1 MKTPSAN
8 PAPAIAPRP
17 HWSRQVKTSLL
28 GPSLLALLVAGG
40 GVGGFVVWGATAP
53 LAGAVIAAG
62 NMAASG
68 ENQIVQHLEG
78 GIVKEI
84 HVHEGDTVV
93 AGQPL
98 LTLDPT
104 LVEANLS
111 RLRTTLATL
120 RADEAR
126 VMAEQA
132 GFDAIVFPPELL
144 APDLDPSVKDVVESR
159 TTEFADRLS
168 RYRNEIRILEER
180 LAGLDQEIA
189 GAEAQRVATQKQ
201 MGFIAAELRDVEWLF
216 KQGLARQDRLF
227 ALRRSEADLEG
238 RAGALLSTIG
248 KARQS
253 IAEIR
258 QQMEKLGHERRTEA
272 VARLAEVRGRAA
284 DTREQIRAA
293 ESVLNRIVVRA
304 PTGGTI
310 VKLNVNTVGGVISP
324 GQQVLELLP
333 AGVDL
338 VVDARL
344 QLADIDAVKV
354 GQPANVR
361 LTALNQRTTPVV
373 PAQVMFVSAD
383 KLTDRNTQQPY
394 YRVRLA
400 FDANQLGGHERA
412 LLAPGMPAEAFITT
426 EERTMFR
433 YLFRAIED
441 SLARAF
447 RES

>member
-1 MKTPSAN
+1 MTTEPAN
-8 PAPAIAPRP
+8 TAVQ
-17 HWSRQVKTSLL
+17 HWSKQVRTSLL
-28 GPSLLALLVAGG
+28 GPSLVALLVAGAG
-40 GVGGFVVWGATAP
+40 IGGFLGWAATAP

-84 HVHEGDTVV
+84 HVHEGDLVA

-98 LTLDPT
+98 LSLDPT
-104 LVEANLS
+104 VVEGNLS

-126 VMAEQA
+126 VLAEQR
-132 GFDAIVFPPELL
+132 GHDAITFPPELL
-144 APDLDPSVKDVVESR
+144 AADLDPSVKDVVETR

-201 MGFIAAELRDVEWLF
+201 IGFIAAELRDVDWLF

-272 VARLAEVRGRAA
+272 VARLADVRGRTA

-293 ESVLNRIVVRA
+293 EAVLSRIIVRA
-304 PTGGTI
+304 PTDGTV
-310 VKLNVNTVGGVISP
+310 VKLNVNTVGGVVSP
-324 GQQVLELLP
+324 GAQVLELLP

-361 LTALNQRTTPVV
+361 LAALNQRTTPVV
-373 PAQVMFVSAD
+373 HAQVTFVSAD
-383 KLTDRNTQQPY
+383 KLVDRNNQQAY
-394 YRVRLA
+394 YRVRLT
-400 FDANQLGGHERA
+400 FDTKQLGLHERA

-426 EERTMFR
+426 EERTMLR

-441 SLARAF
+441 SLSRAF